1 MGKQSTCYAGDS
13 GDNGLILGLGRC
25 PGEGKGDPLQ
35 YSWKIPWTESL
46 EDTVLRVVKSDTAGA
61 TATRTLQQ
69 LVEYMLASFWQPL
82 AFQLFC
88 FHHQHNYDSQ
98 IILHKTPRYH
108 KIPHLII
115 KRCNNYYIIRLK
127 CISRT
132 MGSTFC
138 FT

>member
-61 TATRTLQQ
+61 TATRSPTAGGVHVGFLLAAPGLSALLLSPPTQ
-69 LVEYMLASFWQPL
+69 LRLP
-82 AFQLFC
+82 
-88 FHHQHNYDSQ
+88 NYTAQ
-98 IILHKTPRYH
+98 NP
-108 KIPHLII
+108 KIPQ
-115 KRCNNYYIIRLK
+115 N
-127 CISRT
+127 S
-132 MGSTFC
+132 SSED
-138 FT
+138 